1 MTAVQYAN
9 GVLSEISGNP
19 TILRLDGQVNAPLVV
34 LLQPSW
40 TDAER
45 AEYGIY
51 IAVPFVVPDGYEI
64 SGVATYAFRDGSGN
78 TIVDQTFPVQLI
90 PSQVIFGDS
99 RATTGTA
106 ILDYGVIPTFS
117 ASVFVDGQTNILAT
131 SKVQVWF
138 QADTTDV
145 GAEYN
150 SASDHLLAS
159 QYVKLTSG
167 EPVVEDGFL
176 IFAESRKFLWSGKY
190 RVRWSW
196 SQ

>member
-1 MTAVQYAN
+1 MARYVVVHATDILAIIDTSTPETYDLSSYPS
-9 GVLSEISGNP
+9 GSVLVADPNSLGQIGGYYSG
-19 TILRLDGQVNAPLVV
+19 
-34 LLQPSW
+34 
-40 TDAER
+40 
-45 AEYGIY
+45 
-51 IAVPFVVPDGYEI
+51 
-64 SGVATYAFRDGSGN
+64 GS
-78 TIVDQTFPVQLI
+78 FI
-90 PSQVIFGDS
+90 PSSQIYGDS

-106 ILDYGVIPTFS
+106 ILDYGIIPTFS
-117 ASVFVDGQTNILAT
+117 ASVFVDGQANILAT

-138 QADTTDV
+138 QADTTDI

-167 EPVVEDGFL
+167 EPVAEDGFL